1 VRAEPVVKGAAAGEA
16 GLVGKESVRER
27 DSSVARTEGRA
38 CSKEASSRIR
48 ARMVGMSGGTLEI
61 LLA

>member
-1 VRAEPVVKGAAAGEA
+1 VRAEPGVKVAAAGSSGVAVVEM
-16 GLVGKESVRER
+16 GKERVRRR

-48 ARMVGMSGGTLEI
+48 ARMVGTSGGGG
-61 LLA
+61 